1 MKKVLFFTFILFF
14 HTIIF
19 SKNYKTETN
28 IVNLTYGFQLGDLIV
43 IEDKIISDQEFS
55 KVPKLIIEKNI
66 NLQLAKQTN
75 EIIEGGGNYTF
86 INKII

>member
-14 HTIIF
+14 HTLVF

-43 IEDKIISDQEFS
+43 IEDKIISNEKFS
-55 KVPKLIIEKNI
+55 KVPK
-66 NLQLAKQTN
+66 
-75 EIIEGGGNYTF
+75 
-86 INKII
+86 